1 MEKYKN
7 AHFSAVL
14 KGISSD
20 FTAFSQNHAAAKF
33 QKNKG

>member
-7 AHFSAVL
+7 AHFSTVL
-14 KGISSD
+14 KGISND
-20 FTAFSQNHAAAKF
+20 FTSFSQNHAAVKF